1 MEKEKN
7 ENPIPSGFFCVS
19 SPSEWKQ
26 IIHPAVQRA
35 VL

>member
-7 ENPIPSGFFCVS
+7 ENPIPSGLSCVS

-26 IIHPAVQRA
+26 IILPAVQHA